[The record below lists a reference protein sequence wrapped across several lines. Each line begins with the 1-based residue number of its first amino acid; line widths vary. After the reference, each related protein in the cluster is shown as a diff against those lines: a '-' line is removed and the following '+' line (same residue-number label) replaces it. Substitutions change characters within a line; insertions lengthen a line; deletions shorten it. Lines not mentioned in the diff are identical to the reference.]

1 MLLGSL
7 NRDEGRDVETGVASP
22 AAVGKVPGEEEDW
35 VGKDE

>member
-22 AAVGKVPGEEEDW
+22 AAVGESTCTGGGLGGE
-35 VGKDE
+35 G